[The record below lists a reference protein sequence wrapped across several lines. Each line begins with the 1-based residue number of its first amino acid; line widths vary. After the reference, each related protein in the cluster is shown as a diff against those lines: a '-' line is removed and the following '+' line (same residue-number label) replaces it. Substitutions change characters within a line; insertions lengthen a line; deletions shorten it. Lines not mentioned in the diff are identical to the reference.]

1 MLKLVYNTKINQTE
15 ASIPDKEMHGLWL
28 AASNAL
34 KALQTIQETKITIE
48 AVYLGSDAL
57 SQVVGLSR
65 PPQALKPKLRRLY
78 ANINLHLFEIANLTG
93 QKKEDIVLW
102 IEGASNP
109 ADKLGKFGIDKNTVE
124 KWISFTNQVLV
135 PNWL

>member
-1 MLKLVYNTKINQTE
+1 MY
-15 ASIPDKEMHGLWL
+15 GLWL

-65 PPQALKPKLRRLY
+65 PPQVLKPKLRGLY
-78 ANINLHLFEIANLTG
+78 ANINLHLFKIANLTR
-93 QKKEDIVLW
+93 QKKE
-102 IEGASNP
+102 
-109 ADKLGKFGIDKNTVE
+109 T
-124 KWISFTNQVLV
+124 
-135 PNWL
+135 